1 MWAGGRSRRSWE
13 SDLEGQGSR
22 KGWGGWGP
30 HTSQPVWLEEPLG
43 ETQVDK
49 GTGRKQEDLQAQ
61 EKMVS
66 RLIFLKFKQKEEDVF
81 CLFSMCQCLDQG
93 IHMSYSKA
101 TCLSSNWKKGEKKKK
116 NPGLCNGL
124 KSKFLSLIGKILIG
138 KFPSQ
143 IVLRKLRDW
152 VSMLA
157 AAAQYDNQTP
167 LDFSLQC
174 TEFFRSWGDLSRVLI
189 SDPATGQ
196 GTYKEI
202 HFVPKMELC
211 PKLSSY
217 ILWSD

>member
-1 MWAGGRSRRSWE
+1 M
-13 SDLEGQGSR
+13 
-22 KGWGGWGP
+22 
-30 HTSQPVWLEEPLG
+30 WLEEPLG

-61 EKMVS
+61 EKTVS

-101 TCLSSNWKKGEKKKK
+101 TCLSSNWKKGGKKK

-143 IVLRKLRDW
+143 IVLRKLRD
-152 VSMLA
+152 
-157 AAAQYDNQTP
+157 
-167 LDFSLQC
+167 
-174 TEFFRSWGDLSRVLI
+174 
-189 SDPATGQ
+189 
-196 GTYKEI
+196 
-202 HFVPKMELC
+202 
-211 PKLSSY
+211 
-217 ILWSD
+217 